1 MGALRPESG
10 AVEEVT
16 WQTRTPARGHSVPG
30 IREDRAVAQSE
41 EFRTQ
46 VEGID
51 LTIAAETRRILVE
64 WLGVDPATDQER
76 IDREALRLQQLTE
89 DAAEQFEEANP
100 TVPDA
105 TYQDA
110 VQAKETAW
118 RAAREMVLGNEL
130 YPQVTPE
137 IREDWERFEQWAE
150 QEAEKDWEA
159 ARVAQDPDRWRTQN
173 VRPNPTAVRVVERVW
188 LEKPAWFRALAQA
201 LIAQRIEDNQPV
213 PATSRDRLADELT
226 ELIEDEMR
234 RNPPEDPDLPF

>member
-1 MGALRPESG
+1 M
-10 AVEEVT
+10 
-16 WQTRTPARGHSVPG
+16 
-30 IREDRAVAQSE
+30 AQSE

-64 WLGVDPATDQER
+64 WLGVDPATEQER

-89 DAAEQFEEANP
+89 DAAEQFEQANP

-105 TYQDA
+105 MYQDA
-110 VQAKETAW
+110 VRAKETAW
-118 RAAREMVLGNEL
+118 RAAREMVLENEL

-137 IREDWERFEQWAE
+137 MQAAQEEFEAFLDQRIE
-150 QEAEKDWEA
+150 QRWEA
-159 ARVAQDPDRWRTQN
+159 ARTAQDPDRWRTRN
-173 VRPNPTAVRVVERVW
+173 VRPNPTAGRVAERVW
-188 LEKPAWFRALAQA
+188 VTKPGWFLSLAEA

-213 PATSRDRLADELT
+213 PMTSRDRLADELT

-234 RNPPEDPDLPF
+234 RNPPQDPDLPF

>member
-1 MGALRPESG
+1 M
-10 AVEEVT
+10 T
-16 WQTRTPARGHSVPG
+16 Q
-30 IREDRAVAQSE
+30 DE

-64 WLGVDPATDQER
+64 WLGVDPATEQER

-89 DAAEQFEEANP
+89 DAAQQFEQANP

-105 TYQDA
+105 TYQEA

-118 RAAREMVLGNEL
+118 RAAREMVLENEL

-137 IREDWERFEQWAE
+137 IREDWEQFETFLDQQIE
-150 QEAEKDWEA
+150 QRWEA
-159 ARVAQDPDRWRTQN
+159 ARIAQDPDRWRTRN

-188 LEKPAWFRALAQA
+188 MDRPGWFRTLAKS

>member
-1 MGALRPESG
+1 M
-10 AVEEVT
+10 
-16 WQTRTPARGHSVPG
+16 
-30 IREDRAVAQSE
+30 AQSE
-41 EFRTQ
+41 EFTAQ

-64 WLGVDPATDQER
+64 WLGVEPATEQER

-89 DAAEQFEEANP
+89 DAAEQFEQANP
-100 TVPDA
+100 PAPGA

-118 RAAREMVLGNEL
+118 RAAREMVLENEL

-137 IREDWERFEQWAE
+137 IRKDWERFEQWAE
-150 QEAEKDWEA
+150 QELDKDWEK
-159 ARVAQDPDRWRTQN
+159 ARTAQDLDRWRTRN
-173 VRPNPTAVRVVERVW
+173 VKPNPTAVRVVERVW
-188 LEKPAWFRALAQA
+188 LDRPGWFRTLAKS

-213 PATSRDRLADELT
+213 PMTSRDRLAEELT

-234 RNPPEDPDLPF
+234 RNPPADPDLPF

>member
-1 MGALRPESG
+1 M
-10 AVEEVT
+10 
-16 WQTRTPARGHSVPG
+16 
-30 IREDRAVAQSE
+30 AQDE
-41 EFRTQ
+41 EFITQ

-64 WLGVDPATDQER
+64 WLGVDPASEQER

-89 DAAEQFEEANP
+89 DAARQFEQANP
-100 TVPDA
+100 PAPDA
-105 TYQDA
+105 TYQA
-110 VQAKETAW
+110 VVRAKESAW

-137 IREDWERFEQWAE
+137 IREDWEKFEQWAE
-150 QEAEKDWEA
+150 REAEKDWEA
-159 ARVAQDPDRWRTQN
+159 ARTAQDPDRWRTQN

-188 LEKPAWFRALAQA
+188 VAKPGWFLSLAEA

-213 PATSRDRLADELT
+213 PMTSRDPLAGELA

>member
-1 MGALRPESG
+1 M
-10 AVEEVT
+10 
-16 WQTRTPARGHSVPG
+16 
-30 IREDRAVAQSE
+30 AQSE
-41 EFRTQ
+41 EFTAQ

-64 WLGVDPATDQER
+64 WLGVDPVTEQER

-89 DAAEQFEEANP
+89 DAAEQFGQANP
-100 TVPDA
+100 PAPDA

-118 RAAREMVLGNEL
+118 RAAREMVLENEL

-137 IREDWERFEQWAE
+137 IRKDWERFEEWAE
-150 QEAEKDWEA
+150 QELDKDWEK
-159 ARVAQDPDRWRTQN
+159 ARTAQDPDRWRTRK
-173 VRPNPTAVRVVERVW
+173 VRPNPTAGRVVERVW
-188 LEKPAWFRALAQA
+188 VSKPGWFLSLAEA

-213 PATSRDRLADELT
+213 PMTSRDRLVEELT

>member
-1 MGALRPESG
+1 M
-10 AVEEVT
+10 T
-16 WQTRTPARGHSVPG
+16 Q
-30 IREDRAVAQSE
+30 DE

-64 WLGVDPATDQER
+64 WLGADPATEQER
-76 IDREALRLQQLTE
+76 IDREALRLQQMTE
-89 DAAEQFEEANP
+89 DTAQQFEQANP
-100 TVPDA
+100 PASDA

-118 RAAREMVLGNEL
+118 RAAREMVLKNEL

-137 IREDWERFEQWAE
+137 IREDWERFERWAE
-150 QEAEKDWEA
+150 QEIEKDWEA
-159 ARVAQDPDRWRTQN
+159 ARTAQDPDRWRTRN
-173 VRPNPTAVRVVERVW
+173 VRPNPTAGRVVERVW
-188 LEKPAWFRALAQA
+188 VSKPGWFLSLAEA

-213 PATSRDRLADELT
+213 PMTSRDRLAEELT

>member
-1 MGALRPESG
+1 M
-10 AVEEVT
+10 
-16 WQTRTPARGHSVPG
+16 
-30 IREDRAVAQSE
+30 AQSE
-41 EFRTQ
+41 EFTTQ

-64 WLGVDPATDQER
+64 WLGVDPATEQER
-76 IDREALRLQQLTE
+76 IDRQALRLQQLTE
-89 DAAEQFEEANP
+89 DAAEQFEQANP
-100 TVPDA
+100 PAPDA

-110 VQAKETAW
+110 VRAKETAW
-118 RAAREMVLGNEL
+118 RAAREMVLENEL

-137 IREDWERFEQWAE
+137 IRQDWEQFEQWAE

-173 VRPNPTAVRVVERVW
+173 VRPNPTAVRVVERVG
-188 LEKPAWFRALAQA
+188 LAKPAWFRALAQA

-213 PATSRDRLADELT
+213 PATSRDRLTEELT

>member
-1 MGALRPESG
+1 M
-10 AVEEVT
+10 
-16 WQTRTPARGHSVPG
+16 
-30 IREDRAVAQSE
+30 AQSE
-41 EFRTQ
+41 EFTTQ

-51 LTIAAETRRILVE
+51 LTIAAETRRILAE
-64 WLGVDPATDQER
+64 WLGVDPATEQER

-89 DAAEQFEEANP
+89 DAAEQFEQANP
-100 TVPDA
+100 PASDA

-118 RAAREMVLGNEL
+118 RAAREMVLENEL

-137 IREDWERFEQWAE
+137 IRKDWERFEEWAE
-150 QEAEKDWEA
+150 QELDKDWEK
-159 ARVAQDPDRWRTQN
+159 ARTAQDPDRWRTRK
-173 VRPNPTAVRVVERVW
+173 VRPNPTAGRVVERVW
-188 LEKPAWFRALAQA
+188 VSKPGWFLSLAEA

-213 PATSRDRLADELT
+213 PMTSRDRLVEELT

>member
-1 MGALRPESG
+1 M
-10 AVEEVT
+10 
-16 WQTRTPARGHSVPG
+16 
-30 IREDRAVAQSE
+30 AQDE

-64 WLGVDPATDQER
+64 WLGVDPATEQER
-76 IDREALRLQQLTE
+76 IDREALRLQQMTE
-89 DAAEQFEEANP
+89 DAAQQFEQANP
-100 TVPDA
+100 PAPDA
-105 TYQDA
+105 TYPDA
-110 VQAKETAW
+110 VRAKETAW
-118 RAAREMVLGNEL
+118 RAAREMVLENEL

-150 QEAEKDWEA
+150 QEIEKDWEA
-159 ARVAQDPDRWRTQN
+159 ARTAQDPDRWRTRN

-188 LEKPAWFRALAQA
+188 LDRPGWFRTLAKS

-213 PATSRDRLADELT
+213 PMTSRDQLADELT

>member
-1 MGALRPESG
+1 M
-10 AVEEVT
+10 
-16 WQTRTPARGHSVPG
+16 
-30 IREDRAVAQSE
+30 AQDE

-46 VEGID
+46 VQGID

-64 WLGVDPATDQER
+64 WLGVDPATEQER
-76 IDREALRLQQLTE
+76 IDREALRLQQMTE
-89 DAAEQFEEANP
+89 DAAQQFEQANP
-100 TVPDA
+100 PAPDA
-105 TYQDA
+105 AYRDA

-118 RAAREMVLGNEL
+118 RAAREMVLENEL

-137 IREDWERFEQWAE
+137 IREDWEQFEAFLDQQIE
-150 QEAEKDWEA
+150 QRWEA
-159 ARVAQDPDRWRTQN
+159 ARAAQDPDRWRNRN

-188 LEKPAWFRALAQA
+188 LDRPGWFRTLAKS

-213 PATSRDRLADELT
+213 PMTSRDRLADELT

>member
-1 MGALRPESG
+1 M
-10 AVEEVT
+10 
-16 WQTRTPARGHSVPG
+16 
-30 IREDRAVAQSE
+30 AQDE
-41 EFRTQ
+41 EFTTR

-64 WLGVDPATDQER
+64 WLGVDPATEQER

-89 DAAEQFEEANP
+89 DAAEQFEQANP
-100 TVPDA
+100 PAPAA

-110 VQAKETAW
+110 VRAKETAW
-118 RAAREMVLGNEL
+118 RAAREMVLENEL

-150 QEAEKDWEA
+150 QELEKDWEA
-159 ARVAQDPDRWRTQN
+159 ARTAQDPDRWRTRN

-188 LEKPAWFRALAQA
+188 LDRPGWFRTLAKA

-213 PATSRDRLADELT
+213 PMTSRDPLAGELA

-234 RNPPEDPDLPF
+234 QNPPQDPDLPF